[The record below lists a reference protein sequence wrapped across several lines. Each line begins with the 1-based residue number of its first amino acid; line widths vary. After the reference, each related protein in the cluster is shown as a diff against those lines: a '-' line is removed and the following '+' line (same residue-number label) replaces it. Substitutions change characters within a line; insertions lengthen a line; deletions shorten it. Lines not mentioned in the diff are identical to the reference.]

1 MNDLDAQRPEPLP
14 QPPEEE
20 RSEREQKPAVPRQ
33 LSGLE
38 WLVKQVQRQ
47 REG

>member
-1 MNDLDAQRPEPLP
+1 MNDLDAQRPEPV
-14 QPPEEE
+14 QQMPEEE
-20 RSEREQKPAVPRQ
+20 RAEREEPAVPRQ

>member
-1 MNDLDAQRPEPLP
+1 MNDLDALRPEPLP

-20 RSEREQKPAVPRQ
+20 RSEREKPEVPRQ

>member
-1 MNDLDAQRPEPLP
+1 MNDLDAQRQEPLP

-20 RSEREQKPAVPRQ
+20 RVEREKPEVPRR

-38 WLVKQVQRQ
+38 WLAKQVQRQ

>member
-1 MNDLDAQRPEPLP
+1 MNDLDAQRPEPMP

-20 RSEREQKPAVPRQ
+20 RVEREKPEVPRR